1 MQFNEIM
8 RAKREDMDIRQEDL
22 GKKIGLTQRK
32 ISRSERGDTQP
43 TIEEIKKICIF
54 FNLSADY
61 MLGLS
66 DEPRQIK

>member
-22 GKKIGLTQRK
+22 GEEIGLTQRE
-32 ISRSERGDTQP
+32 ISRLERGDTQP

-61 MLGLS
+61 MLGIIN
-66 DEPRQIK
+66 EPRQIK

>member
-32 ISRSERGDTQP
+32 ISRLERGDTQP

-61 MLGLS
+61 MLGII

>member
-8 RAKREDMDIRQEDL
+8 KAKREDMDIRQEDL
-22 GKKIGLTQRK
+22 GKEIGLTQRK
-32 ISRSERGDTQP
+32 ISRLERGDTQP

-61 MLGLS
+61 MLGII

>member
-32 ISRSERGDTQP
+32 ISRLERGDTQP

>member
-22 GKKIGLTQRK
+22 GKMTDMTQRK
-32 ISRSERGDTQP
+32 VSRLERGDTQP
-43 TIEEIKKICIF
+43 TIEEIKRICIF

-61 MLGLS
+61 MLGLIN
-66 DEPRQIK
+66 EPRPLK

>member
-32 ISRSERGDTQP
+32 ISRLERGDTQP

-61 MLGLS
+61 MLGLI

>member
-22 GKKIGLTQRK
+22 GKMTDMTQRK
-32 ISRSERGDTQP
+32 VSRLERGDTQP
-43 TIEEIKKICIF
+43 TIEEIKRICIF

-61 MLGLS
+61 MLGLT
-66 DEPRQIK
+66 DNPRPLK

>member
-32 ISRSERGDTQP
+32 ISRLERGNTQP

-61 MLGLS
+61 MLGII